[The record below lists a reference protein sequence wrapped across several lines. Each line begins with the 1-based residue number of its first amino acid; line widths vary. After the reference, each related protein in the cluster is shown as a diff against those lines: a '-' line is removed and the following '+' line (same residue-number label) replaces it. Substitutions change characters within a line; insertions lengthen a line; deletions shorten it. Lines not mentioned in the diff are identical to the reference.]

1 MTSIPL
7 INVDTFWYPPLF
19 PVPKN
24 LQKSKVRR
32 PSLGPL
38 REGEGDK
45 SLSIGNTESAHR
57 RHLSYL
63 YTIFIVSEYLI
74 CNVYDVYMIG
84 PVYMICMHD
93 MYTWFAYSHF
103 DNLSQ
108 VKHQY
113 KYTDV
118 YIYIYVLTHSAQVVQ
133 LQDVPLEVR
142 PNPQWMYCH
151 TSRCIKWLSGTI
163 SHLMFRASQFFFYF

>member
-118 YIYIYVLTHSAQVVQ
+118 YIYICFDSFGPGSAASGRATGGSTEPAVDVLPHISLHQMTFWYHFS
-133 LQDVPLEVR
+133 
-142 PNPQWMYCH
+142 PNV
-151 TSRCIKWLSGTI
+151 
-163 SHLMFRASQFFFYF
+163 